1 MRQCRGGVKRRSM
14 YTTQL
19 SSSQPGATGRELT
32 GEDPGQIEASG

>member
-19 SSSQPGATGRELT
+19 RASQPGAAGRELT
-32 GEDPGQIEASG
+32 GEEPGQMEASR